1 MSNVREPEPD
11 RPSHKQVRLKI
22 WHPGCWTL
30 ETTEELP
37 GTRITENA
45 LYPSPEWI
53 TADLSLRTAGRV
65 SIRKFIDTI
74 ETHKVV
80 ESVTVLTK
88 LKHRARVLVVYDADS
103 SIVPQIVDADF
114 VPIEPVSIADGFEHW
129 TVMARS
135 DRFGE
140 HIHTLQRDFKVEIE
154 SINGFTSDSDIA
166 FAGPIDRIGHA
177 LSSRQIE
184 CLLEAFHAG
193 YYDWPREVAAS
204 DVAETLDIS
213 NPTFLEHL
221 RLAEAKIMDIVI
233 EDLVAVTSV

>member
-1 MSNVREPEPD
+1 MSNVRTSEPD

-30 ETTEELP
+30 ETTRELP

-53 TADLSLRTAGRV
+53 TADLSLTTAGRV
-65 SIRKFIDTI
+65 GIREFVDTI
-74 ETHKVV
+74 ATHEVV
-80 ESVTVLTK
+80 ESVTVIGESDD
-88 LKHRARVLVVYDADS
+88 RARVLVVYDADS
-103 SIVPQIVDADF
+103 SIVPQVADADF
-114 VPIEPVSIADGFEHW
+114 IPIEPISIADGFEYW
-129 TVMARS
+129 TVMTRA

-140 HIHTLQRDFKVEIE
+140 RIHTLQRDFEVEIE
-154 SINGFTSDSDIA
+154 SIDGFWSESDIA
-166 FAGPIDRIGHA
+166 FTGPIDRIGDT

-184 CLLEAFHAG
+184 CLLKAFHAG
-193 YYDWPREVAAS
+193 YYDWPRKVAAS

-221 RLAEAKIMDIVI
+221 RLAEAKIMDVVI
-233 EDLVAVTSV
+233 KDLAVETGV